1 VNPLLVNAAE
11 LLRRPGNQKDVA
23 VVVGLTDLDVVAD
36 HRFPDGAQVSIDLH
50 LEALNDGIVVDGT
63 VSVPWVGQCRR
74 CLVDV
79 SGESVSEVH
88 ELYQRQIT
96 DPEAFEIVGEQ
107 IDLGPVAREV
117 VLLDTPATPLC
128 QPGCEGLCP
137 TCGIDR
143 NRDRCDCAGPPVDPR
158 WAALDVLRSDTPD

>member
-23 VVVGLTDLDVVAD
+23 VEVALTELDVVAD
-36 HRFPDGAQVSIDLH
+36 HRFPVDARVAIDLH

-79 SGESVSEVH
+79 SGHSVSDVH

-107 IDLGPVAREV
+107 IDLGPVAREA

-128 QPGCEGLCP
+128 RPDCEGLCP

-143 NRDRCDCAGPPVDPR
+143 NGAVCGCAGPPVDPR
-158 WAALDVLRSDTPD
+158 WAALDVLRSESTD